1 MIINL
6 TNIITIDI
14 IFCHMSTN
22 NLKIANLISQIRQER
37 GLTQAEFAKRLG
49 TSQSAVNRIEQGKQN
64 LSLETISR
72 VSSALGRDIVKLN
85 TGRLGFEIE
94 GGKELKGDITMK
106 TSKNASVALLAASLL
121 NKATTILEQVPR
133 IEEVFRLI
141 EVLESIG
148 VKVKWVKNSDLEI
161 KPPAQF
167 KLDKINVDSAK
178 KTRSIIMFM
187 GPLMHYQKKFSLPY
201 AGGCHLGKRTIAAHQ
216 YALEQLGLTIET
228 KTNEYVV
235 TVNKKPT
242 EKIVMYEMGETAT
255 ENTLMAAALSGGKT
269 TIKFASSNYMV
280 QDTCLFLQKL
290 GVRIDGIGTSTLIVH
305 GVEQINKRIRY
316 CPAEDPLEAMLFLTA
331 AVVTNSSI
339 KLKRCPVDFLELEL
353 LKMDKMGL
361 KFELS
366 DIYLAKNGHTRL
378 VDITTQKHRDLKA
391 LEDKIHALP
400 YPGINMDNLPFF
412 IPICATAKGE
422 TLIHDWSYEDRAI
435 YFTELNKLGAQIR
448 LLDPHRV
455 IISGPTKFKAAE
467 VICPPALRPATIIL
481 VAMLAAP
488 GKSILR
494 NVYSINRG
502 YEALADR
509 LRGLGAHIKTL
520 HDL

>member
-1 MIINL
+1 
-6 TNIITIDI
+6 
-14 IFCHMSTN
+14 MSTN
-22 NLKIANLISQIRQER
+22 NLKIGQLITQIRQER

-72 VSSALGRDIVKLN
+72 VGTALGRDIVKLN
-85 TGRLGFEIE
+85 PNALGFDIE
-94 GGKELKGDITMK
+94 GGHELKGELTMK
-106 TSKNASVALLAASLL
+106 TSKNASVALLAAALL
-121 NKATTILEQVPR
+121 NRGTTYLEQVPR

-141 EVLESIG
+141 EVLQSIG
-148 VKVKWVKNSDLEI
+148 VKVKWVKSSDLEI
-161 KPPAQF
+161 RPPAQF
-167 KLDKINVDSAK
+167 KLDKINVESAK

-216 YALEQLGLTIET
+216 YALEQLGLKIDT
-228 KTNEYVV
+228 KANEYVV
-235 TVNKKPT
+235 TVNKKPAD
-242 EKIVMYEMGETAT
+242 KIVMYEMGETAT
-255 ENTLMAAALSGGKT
+255 ENVLMAAAMSDGKT

-305 GVEQINKRIRY
+305 GVKTINKRVRY
-316 CPAEDPLEAMLFLTA
+316 CPAEDPLEAMLFITA
-331 AVVTNSSI
+331 AAVTNSSI
-339 KLKRCPVDFLELEL
+339 TLKRCPIDFLELEL
-353 LKMDKMGL
+353 LKLEKMGL
-361 KFELS
+361 KFVIS
-366 DIYLAKNGHTRL
+366 DVYRAKNGHTRL
-378 VDITTQKHRDLKA
+378 ADITTQKHRDLKA
-391 LEDKIHALP
+391 LDDKIHALP

-412 IPICATAKGE
+412 VPICALARGE

-455 IISGPTKFKAAE
+455 MVSGPTKFKSAE

-488 GKSILR
+488 GHSVLR

-509 LRGLGAHIKTL
+509 LRELGAHIQTL